1 MNNPN
6 RVELT
11 ATIAAAQSLSD
22 AIALDRNW
30 LVALA
35 LPAAWTTAVLTFQGS
50 NDTGSPTTWLDLY
63 NETGEIVL
71 SSAAASRGLVL
82 PPALLHGWRWIRLRS
97 GTAAA
102 PVTQAADRLIT
113 CGIRQFA

>member
-11 ATIAAAQSLSD
+11 ATIAATQSLSD

-30 LVALA
+30 LVSLA
-35 LPAAWTTAVLTFQGS
+35 LPAAWTNAVLSFQGS
-50 NDTGSPTTWLDLY
+50 SDTASPTTWLDLY

-82 PPALLHGWRWIRLRS
+82 PPALVHGWRWIRLRS

-102 PVTQAADRLIT
+102 PVAQTATRLIT

>member
-35 LPAAWTTAVLTFQGS
+35 LPATRTTAVPTFHGYPTTPR
-50 NDTGSPTTWLDLY
+50 TGSPPSVT
-63 NETGEIVL
+63 
-71 SSAAASRGLVL
+71 S
-82 PPALLHGWRWIRLRS
+82 PKLLW
-97 GTAAA
+97 
-102 PVTQAADRLIT
+102 
-113 CGIRQFA
+113 